1 MKKDSAPVPIGLQVF
16 RCRKTG
22 LLRFL
27 LTGPAGTVRAVPGA
41 EKDFSGLQGKA
52 GMLPLT
58 GRLPDAPGRVSKG
71 QGPLVGGRRIE
82 TAAPFLVLLSGTK
95 EELPAG
101 HRSVPLPDIF
111 QTPRM

>member
-41 EKDFSGLQGKA
+41 AKDFSGLQGKA
-52 GMLPLT
+52 GC
-58 GRLPDAPGRVSKG
+58 
-71 QGPLVGGRRIE
+71 
-82 TAAPFLVLLSGTK
+82 
-95 EELPAG
+95 
-101 HRSVPLPDIF
+101 
-111 QTPRM
+111 